1 MRLCVSVL
9 AVVPCLF
16 VSTGVSWSGGD
27 EEKVARA
34 ILDKAIQ
41 AHGGEANLGK
51 IKAVYLKGT
60 GVIRAAGDLKFS
72 AEWYVMGTTH
82 SKLTVDA
89 DVNGMIIRIIKVM
102 NGDKGWQKLG
112 DAATMPLNADDLAEE
127 KATIYAHHVTTLLP
141 LKEKGVTLSS
151 LGELKVGDQTLVGL
165 RATRDKHADVSLY
178 FDKKTNL
185 VVKVETS
192 IKDQGGRD
200 IVQEANYSDYKAVDG
215 VQCAHKIEFKRDG
228 KAFVDGEFSEV
239 RLHAQKLDLSIFDM
253 P

>member
-1 MRLCVSVL
+1 MRLCLSML
-9 AVVPCLF
+9 AVVPCLL
-16 VSTGVSWSGGD
+16 VTTGVSWSGGED
-27 EEKVARA
+27 EKVARA

-51 IKAVYLKGT
+51 IKAMYLKGT
-60 GVIRAAGDLKFS
+60 GVIHAAGGVKFS
-72 AEWYVMGTTH
+72 GEWYVMGTTH

-89 DVNGMIIRIIKVM
+89 DVNGMNIRIIKVM
-102 NGDKGWQKLG
+102 NGDKGWQKLAN
-112 DAATMPLNADDLAEE
+112 AATAPLNAGDLAEE
-127 KATIYAHHVTTLLP
+127 KATIYAHYLTTLLP
-141 LKEKGVTLSS
+141 LKEKGITLSS
-151 LGELKVGDQTLVGL
+151 LGELNVGDQTLVGL
-165 RATRDKHADVSLY
+165 RASRDKHADVSLY

-185 VVKVETS
+185 VTKVETS

-200 IVQEANYSDYKAVDG
+200 IVQEAVYGDYKAVDG

-228 KAFVDGEFSEV
+228 KPYVEGDFSEV